1 MSRFHLFLILPVAL
15 LFVTPALAGDRPQDK
30 TMKHVDACLTGDN
43 GEKQEAFDELYR
55 TRNTSVPQ
63 ILKLIAE
70 ENDQGRRVL
79 LVALLERINHQRNQE
94 QDTILG
100 RLTDYKLK
108 ESHFWMVLVLSAGLF
123 VVVIDLVRR
132 KLLRIEYSWLWVITG
147 VAILLLVLTRLLDVV
162 AGVIGAR
169 VPQALFFMGVL
180 FLTLINVHYSVA
192 ISRLTNQARN
202 LSQELALLKHEVTDE
217 IATKGV

>member
-15 LFVTPALAGDRPQDK
+15 LFVTPALADNRSQDE
-30 TMKHVDACLTGDN
+30 TAKHVGTCLTGDN

-79 LVALLERINHQRNQE
+79 LVALLERVNHQRNQE

-123 VVVIDLVRR
+123 VVVVDLVRR
-132 KLLRIEYSWLWVITG
+132 KLLRIEYSWLWVATG
-147 VAILLLVLTRLLDVV
+147 VAILILVLTRLLDVV

-217 IATKGV
+217 TAGKGV

>member
-1 MSRFHLFLILPVAL
+1 M
-15 LFVTPALAGDRPQDK
+15 
-30 TMKHVDACLTGDN
+30 
-43 GEKQEAFDELYR
+43 
-55 TRNTSVPQ
+55 PQ

-192 ISRLTNQARN
+192 ISRLTNQAKN
-202 LSQELALLKHEVTDE
+202 LSQELALLQHEVTDE
-217 IATKGV
+217 SATKGT

>member
-1 MSRFHLFLILPVAL
+1 MSRFHLFLILPVAF
-15 LFVTPALAGDRPQDK
+15 LFVTPALADDRPQDE
-30 TMKHVDACLTGDN
+30 TVKHVDACLTGDN
-43 GEKQEAFDELYR
+43 GEKQEAFDKLYR
-55 TRNTSVPQ
+55 TRSTSVPQ

-94 QDTILG
+94 QDTILY

-123 VVVIDLVRR
+123 VVIVDLVRR

-192 ISRLTNQARN
+192 ISRLTNQAKN

-217 IATKGV
+217 SATKEG